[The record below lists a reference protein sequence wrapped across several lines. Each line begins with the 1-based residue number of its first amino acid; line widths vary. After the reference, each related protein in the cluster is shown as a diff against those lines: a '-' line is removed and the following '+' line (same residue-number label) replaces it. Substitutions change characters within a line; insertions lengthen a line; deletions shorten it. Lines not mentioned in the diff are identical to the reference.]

1 MKNTLRI
8 FLLLTFVIIA
18 GCGKDK
24 NEPKTPDGKLHFRG
38 FDEKQILLWVGGE
51 QRSTAQINFS
61 KLLDKTRQSWISES
75 YYNKTTYFFEGD
87 TLTIRPNEGAPHRVG
102 YYFSNDSL
110 FTMEPGPGYPDFY
123 WPYFGGIGSEMEI
136 RTRQGLSYVRT
147 YRENG
152 SVKEGNG
159 FNVSEYNTAESM
171 IGNNGF
177 QGIDQMGEN
186 DTLLLYNQTKLFN

>member
-1 MKNTLRI
+1 MKNALKI
-8 FLLLTFVIIA
+8 FLLLSFAVIV
-18 GCGKDK
+18 GCCKDDDP
-24 NEPKTPDGKLHFRG
+24 EPKTQDGKLHFRG

-75 YYNKTTYFFEGD
+75 YYQQLTYFFEGD
-87 TLTIRPNEGAPHRVG
+87 TLTIESGEGGPHRVG

-110 FTMEPGPGYPDFY
+110 FTMEPGYADTY
-123 WPYFGGIGSEMEI
+123 WPYYGGIGSENEI

-147 YRENG
+147 YRDDG
-152 SVKEGNG
+152 TVKTGAG
-159 FNVSEYNTAESM
+159 FNVSEYNTPESM
-171 IGNNGF
+171 IGINEF